1 MDCIK
6 VSLPEAGQTGTME
19 AMDTPKKTTPSDLA
33 ERQKSRWMMASTGL
47 NGLLSIAKIGWGVYS
62 GSTVVIA
69 DAVHS
74 ISDVLGALLI
84 LAAIRF
90 SRHRSLRFPYGL
102 HKVEDMAALGGAL
115 LVVIA
120 AYEIARAVFF
130 SGGARSPDNPLATMG
145 FMTAILV
152 AEGIF
157 YVFERRAAAR
167 LHSPGLQSD
176 VVNWLGDIGA
186 GVVVIAGIGG
196 HLLRIPFAQEI
207 AVLIILFL
215 ILEGT
220 WGVLKNAIL
229 SLLDASVESE
239 LYAKAKNLL
248 LTTPEVEGVEGLRLR
263 HAGSVLFADATIGIA
278 AANFAHAHEVAD
290 RAQQRLQEAF
300 PELENITLH
309 YEPPFKPFK
318 RRALLL
324 TEEGSALATRFGM
337 AQRIRFE
344 DENREGALVNTQ
356 TLNNPVPGTE
366 KGRGIRLAAWLIAQG
381 ADEIHMRAG
390 QLEPALEALLSAAG
404 VTLVIDEN
412 PPLPPH
418 AE

>member
-1 MDCIK
+1 M
-6 VSLPEAGQTGTME
+6 ATME
-19 AMDTPKKTTPSDLA
+19 AMDIPEKITSSDLA
-33 ERQKSRWMMASTGL
+33 EQQKSRWMMASTGL

-84 LAAIRF
+84 LAAIHF

-102 HKVEDMAALGGAL
+102 HKVEDMAALGGAM
-115 LVVIA
+115 LVVVA

-130 SGGARSPDNPLATMG
+130 SGGARPPYNPLATMG

-157 YVFERRAAAR
+157 YVFERRAATR

-196 HLLRIPFAQEI
+196 HLLRIPFAQEV
-207 AVLIILFL
+207 AVLIILLL

-239 LYAKAKNLL
+239 LYAKAKNVL

-318 RRALLL
+318 RRAFLLI
-324 TEEGSALATRFGM
+324 EGSALATRFGM

-344 DENREGALVNTQ
+344 DQNREGILVNTQ
-356 TLNNPVPGTE
+356 TLNNPVPGAE

-418 AE
+418 AG